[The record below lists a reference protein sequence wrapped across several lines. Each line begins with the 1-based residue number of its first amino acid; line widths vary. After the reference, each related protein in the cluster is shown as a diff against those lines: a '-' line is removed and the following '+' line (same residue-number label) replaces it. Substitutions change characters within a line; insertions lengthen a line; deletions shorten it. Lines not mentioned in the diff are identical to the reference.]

1 MQMRL
6 RLRSSISKV
15 KTSPRSQSL
24 FQDTELQR
32 KVKRQGG
39 ELESGSGDCRGRR
52 ALVLGQQQL
61 RPARRWQHDTQ
72 LLFSESAVTLPE
84 KKARGSERPRQ
95 VGRGAWTSVSCI
107 WCPGALRT

>member
-39 ELESGSGDCRGRR
+39 ELESGSGR
-52 ALVLGQQQL
+52 
-61 RPARRWQHDTQ
+61 
-72 LLFSESAVTLPE
+72 E
-84 KKARGSERPRQ
+84 
-95 VGRGAWTSVSCI
+95 
-107 WCPGALRT
+107 